1 MNAVDFMVDWFFP
14 IVIMVIIG
22 IITIGIIV
30 WLIAL
35 VIYGYSQYIN
45 NNGEGGNRYEIYTT
59 YIN

>member
-45 NNGEGGNRYEIYTT
+45 NNGEGE
-59 YIN
+59 